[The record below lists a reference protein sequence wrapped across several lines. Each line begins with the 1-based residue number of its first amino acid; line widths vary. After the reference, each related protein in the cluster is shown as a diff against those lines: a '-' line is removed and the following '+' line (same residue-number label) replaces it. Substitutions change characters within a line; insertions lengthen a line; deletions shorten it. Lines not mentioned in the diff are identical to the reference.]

1 MTHSVR
7 RRADIQTAA
16 QCVFCRARF
25 RQRSQTPSID
35 VPHRPHHNAPEAILP
50 LQERDTRWYIAFRG
64 LYMTTAE
71 AIIQRLKSLPDS
83 AQREVLDFVEFLES
97 RRKDRTLRKD
107 DVSWSDF
114 SLASAMRGMED
125 EDSAYTRTDLKESFR

>member
-1 MTHSVR
+1 
-7 RRADIQTAA
+7 
-16 QCVFCRARF
+16 
-25 RQRSQTPSID
+25 
-35 VPHRPHHNAPEAILP
+35 
-50 LQERDTRWYIAFRG
+50 
-64 LYMTTAE
+64 MTTAE